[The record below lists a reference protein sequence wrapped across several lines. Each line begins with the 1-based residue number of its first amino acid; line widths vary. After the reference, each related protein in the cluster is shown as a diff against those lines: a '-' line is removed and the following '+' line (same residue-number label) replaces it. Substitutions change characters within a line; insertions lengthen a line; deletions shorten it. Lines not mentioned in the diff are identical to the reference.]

1 MQFWF
6 SYGHII
12 KPGMQPD
19 ETCTR
24 FRTQLTKNKLKN
36 LVYNQG
42 MSKTESSM
50 KLAVFA
56 SENWR
61 ENRAEHIP
69 ALHVIVFQTM
79 AYRLERF
86 LLEMRKI
93 TGQKIGISDFMGR
106 SRGYDKASHSDM

>member
-1 MQFWF
+1 MRCWCR
-6 SYGHII
+6 YGHRI

-24 FRTQLTKNKLKN
+24 FKTQLTRKKLKN
-36 LVYNQG
+36 LVSNQG
-42 MSKTESSM
+42 MSKTKSSM
-50 KLAVFA
+50 KLAVIAF
-56 SENWR
+56 ENWR

-86 LLEMRKI
+86 LLEMRKM
-93 TGQKIGISDFMGR
+93 TGQKIGISDFMWR
-106 SRGYDKASHSDM
+106 SRRFDKASHSDV

>member
-6 SYGHII
+6 RYGHII

-24 FRTQLTKNKLKN
+24 FRTLLTKNKLKN

-50 KLAVFA
+50 EFAVFA
-56 SENWR
+56 FENWR

-69 ALHVIVFQTM
+69 ALHV
-79 AYRLERF
+79 RLERF
-86 LLEMRKI
+86 LLEMRKM
-93 TGQKIGISDFMGR
+93 TGQKIGISDFMWR
-106 SRGYDKASHSDM
+106 SRGYDRASHSDV